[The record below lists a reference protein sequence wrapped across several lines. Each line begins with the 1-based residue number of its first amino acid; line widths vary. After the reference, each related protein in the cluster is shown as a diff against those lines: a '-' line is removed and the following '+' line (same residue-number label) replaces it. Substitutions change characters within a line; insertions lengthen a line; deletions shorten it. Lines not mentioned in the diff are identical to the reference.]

1 MKQSLLGAVIGPLFL
16 LSVANPGLAN
26 EPVKAAGSC
35 QAPITLNP
43 EGAPL
48 KDRFNQ
54 AKGNVR
60 LVFLVDPICPGCLTA
75 ADRINKA
82 VLERY
87 ASNPK
92 LSSWMVH
99 LPVIG
104 GKEADTKRTCKLLKE
119 GTVTHYWDPK
129 GHFGGLV
136 SNGVDLK
143 DAKGKWVYAWDVWM
157 VYGPDAEWTGRNPPK
172 PDYLMQQL
180 WALEG
185 SAFDAFDPDKFATEV
200 GKALR
205 LAEAQASPAPATR

>member
-1 MKQSLLGAVIGPLFL
+1 MKLSLISALTGVMSAWLITTT
-16 LSVANPGLAN
+16 SLAN
-26 EPVKAAGSC
+26 EPAKSAGTC
-35 QAPITLNP
+35 LAPITLNP
-43 EGAPL
+43 EGTPL

-87 ASNPK
+87 ASRPR
-92 LSSWMVH
+92 LTSWMVH

-104 GKEADTKRTCKLLKE
+104 GKEGDAKRTCKLLKE
-119 GTVTHYWDPK
+119 GAVTHYWDPK

-143 DAKGKWVYAWDVWM
+143 DAKGKWVYAWDVWL
-157 VYGPDAEWTGRNPPK
+157 VYGPDAEWTGLNPPK
-172 PDYLMQQL
+172 PQYLMQQL

-185 SAFDAFDPDKFATEV
+185 SAFDAFDPEKFSAEV
-200 GKALR
+200 GKALK
-205 LAEAQASPAPATR
+205 LAEAQARPTAATQ